1 MPISVKKIGVSFSG
15 PSIILLYTC
24 SGVTR
29 KRVMPLRDVTRDSD
43 CNALVKRLKLRHSK
57 YLESV
62 SDIRLE
68 KLVLLVRENLRGNDL
83 NVGLENAAKALS
95 VDPEED
101 LNKLNDTEL
110 KRQKQIMDLTFEKNS
125 IGKDHPDYVYDKQV
139 DFKPSGNNADW
150 DSDSEN
156 NENSNDDGDEEIL
169 DQIEAAPADTNDS
182 DDFW

>member
-1 MPISVKKIGVSFSG
+1 MPIIVKKIGVSFSG

-24 SGVTR
+24 NGVTR
-29 KRVMPLRDVTRDSD
+29 ERVMPLRDATRDSD
-43 CNALVKRLKLRHSK
+43 CNALVKRLKLRHNK

-62 SDIRLE
+62 SDIKLE
-68 KLVLLVRENLRGNDL
+68 KLVMLVRENLRGNDL
-83 NVGLENAAKALS
+83 TVGLENAAKALT
-95 VDPEED
+95 VDPEQD
-101 LNKLNDTEL
+101 LNKLNDNDL

-139 DFKPSGNNADW
+139 DFQPTGSNPGW

-156 NENSNDDGDEEIL
+156 NDDNDDDNEIL

>member
-1 MPISVKKIGVSFSG
+1 MPIIVKKIGVSFSG

-24 SGVTR
+24 NGVTR
-29 KRVMPLRDVTRDSD
+29 KRVMPLRDATRDSD
-43 CNALVKRLKLRHSK
+43 CNALVKRLKLRHNK

-62 SDIRLE
+62 SDIKLE
-68 KLVLLVRENLRGNDL
+68 KLVMLVRENLRGNDL
-83 NVGLENAAKALS
+83 TVGLENAAKALT
-95 VDPEED
+95 VDPEQD
-101 LNKLNDTEL
+101 LNKLNDNDL

-139 DFKPSGNNADW
+139 DFKPTGSNPGW
-150 DSDSEN
+150 DSDSEI
-156 NENSNDDGDEEIL
+156 NEDDNDDDNEIL